1 MLLSLYHEMTVFCIL
16 IASMIWISAI
26 VTKRS
31 ADRSYFA
38 LNTTEHA
45 NRAKTAFLNNM
56 SHDIRTP
63 PNAIIGFTALAA
75 THVNQ
80 SDQVQE
86 YLNKI
91 STSGQHLLSLIND
104 VLDMSRIESGR
115 VKIEEKEVHLPD
127 VMHDLRAMRSF
138 RSFRASASS

>member
-1 MLLSLYHEMTVFCIL
+1 MLAYIFCVL
-16 IASMIWISAI
+16 ITSMIWISAI

-63 PNAIIGFTALAA
+63 INAIIGFTALAA
-75 THVNQ
+75 AHVNQ
-80 SDQVQE
+80 PDQVQE

-91 STSGQHLLSLIND
+91 STSGQSLLND

>member
-1 MLLSLYHEMTVFCIL
+1 MLAYIFCVL
-16 IASMIWISAI
+16 ITSMIWISAI

-63 PNAIIGFTALAA
+63 INAIIGFTALA
-75 THVNQ
+75 
-80 SDQVQE
+80 
-86 YLNKI
+86 
-91 STSGQHLLSLIND
+91 
-104 VLDMSRIESGR
+104 DMSRIESGR